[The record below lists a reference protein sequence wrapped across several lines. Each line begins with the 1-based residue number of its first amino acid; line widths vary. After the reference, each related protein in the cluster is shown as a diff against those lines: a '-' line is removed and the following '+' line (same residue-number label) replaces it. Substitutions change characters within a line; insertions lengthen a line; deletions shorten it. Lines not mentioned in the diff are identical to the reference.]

1 MSDHTNDILDRVDEC
16 NARLQAVRAVMVE
29 LIDAAPGHERA
40 EFWGW
45 ILRETTFAL
54 ESVRALHE
62 ATQEGNRKD

>member
-1 MSDHTNDILDRVDEC
+1 MSERKMDILDRVDEC
-16 NARLQAVRAVMVE
+16 TARLNAVRAVMVE

-54 ESVRALHE
+54 ESVRELHE
-62 ATQEGNRKD
+62 ATKEGNT

>member
-1 MSDHTNDILDRVDEC
+1 MSNHKKDILDQVDEC

-54 ESVRALHE
+54 ESVRTLHE
-62 ATQEGNRKD
+62 ATQEGNT